1 MSTQMNKQA
10 GFTLIELVMV
20 VVILGI
26 LAATAL
32 PRFVDLGGDARTA
45 AAKGVAGA
53 LGSGTAI
60 NYAACKAG
68 NATCVTPVNA
78 CTNTQFSAI
87 LQGGVPSEFTVA
99 GTFPNCT
106 VTHTGGGTAAT
117 FTAVAVP

>member
-1 MSTQMNKQA
+1 MNTQMNKQG

-20 VVILGI
+20 IVILGI

-32 PRFVDLGGDARTA
+32 PRFVDLSGDAGTA

-53 LGSGTAI
+53 LGSGSAI
-60 NYAACKAG
+60 NYGACKAG

-78 CTNTQFSAI
+78 CSNAQFAAI
-87 LQGGVPSEFTVA
+87 LQGGVPADYTVA

-106 VTHTGGGTAAT
+106 VTRTGGGSGT
-117 FTAVAVP
+117 FTAIAVP